1 MQKNNIYFSKSDERL
16 KKFFC
21 FCLSIS
27 LLAIASVCFQ
37 FKAFAQTG
45 GKTRTKTVNKKKPSK
60 IIVSDTAKVMQI
72 DALGLTNLL
81 KREEGEG
88 AKPLLI
94 NFWATWCVPCV
105 EEFPELVKIDA
116 DYRGKIDLIVV
127 SLDDLAEINR
137 DVPKFL
143 SDMKA
148 TMPAYLLKTQNE
160 EAAIAAVSKDWKGG
174 LPFTIL
180 FNAKGET
187 VYIKQGKFKPEFLR
201 NEIDKVLPVAMTKQT
216 E

>member
-1 MQKNNIYFSKSDERL
+1 
-16 KKFFC
+16 
-21 FCLSIS
+21 
-27 LLAIASVCFQ
+27 
-37 FKAFAQTG
+37 
-45 GKTRTKTVNKKKPSK
+45 
-60 IIVSDTAKVMQI
+60 MQI
-72 DALGLTNLL
+72 DAIALKNLL
-81 KREEGEG
+81 KREGEN
-88 AKPLLI
+88 AKPLLV

-116 DYRGKIDLIVV
+116 DYRGKIDLITI

-143 SDMKA
+143 ADVKA

-160 EAAIAAVSKDWKGG
+160 EAAIASVSKDWQGG

-180 FNAKGET
+180 FDAKGET

-201 NEIDKVLPVAMTKQT
+201 NEIDKVLASAKVKKT

>member
-1 MQKNNIYFSKSDERL
+1 MRKNKIYFGKSDERL

-21 FCLSIS
+21 FCLSFS

-37 FKAFAQTG
+37 VRTFAQTG
-45 GKTRTKTVNKKKPSK
+45 NKTKTKTANKKNLSK
-60 IIVSDTAKVMQI
+60 TIVSEAPKVIQI

-81 KREEGEG
+81 KRADGDE

-116 DYRGKIDLIVV
+116 NYRGKIDLIIV

-160 EAAIAAVSKDWKGG
+160 EASIASVSKDWKGG

-187 VYIKQGKFKPEFLR
+187 VYFKQGKFKPEFLR
-201 NEIDKVLPVAMTKQT
+201 AEIEKLIGQT
-216 E
+216 AAEK